1 MIDGK
6 TVAIIS
12 LSIALVFSVLYN
24 VGTEE
29 DWSNSYNEL
38 EIDFYELY
46 NSYYENHIMY
56 EDSLYDIQAGDL
68 VYASHSGLII
78 GGYTRE
84 NEYNY
89 IENDY
94 LYYGYFEE

>member
-1 MIDGK
+1 MVDGK
-6 TVAIIS
+6 TVAIIA

-29 DWSNSYNEL
+29 DWSNSYDEL
-38 EIDFYELY
+38 EGDYYELY
-46 NSYYENHIMY
+46 NSYNENHIMY
-56 EDSLYDIQAGDL
+56 EDSLYYIQAGEL
-68 VYASHSGLII
+68 VYASHSGSII
-78 GGYTRE
+78 GGYIRE

-89 IENDY
+89 VENDY